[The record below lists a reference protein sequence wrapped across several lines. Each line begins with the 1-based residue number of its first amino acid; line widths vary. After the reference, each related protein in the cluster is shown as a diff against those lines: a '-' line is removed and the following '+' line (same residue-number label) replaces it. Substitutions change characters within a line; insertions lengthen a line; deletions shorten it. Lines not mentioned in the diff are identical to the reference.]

1 MCWPEIKEHLTE
13 PIISKQKDP
22 LLIFP
27 LGVLAAWIGTAVYR
41 RSDISYFEYLLWM
54 IPVAISVFSLY
65 FLLVVWLRKNEQKAN
80 NDLSEKR
87 RSLLDRRFYYGF

>member
-1 MCWPEIKEHLTE
+1 MNLSWPEIKEHLTE

-41 RSDISYFEYLLWM
+41 RSGISYFEYLLWM

-65 FLLVVWLRKNEQKAN
+65 FLLVIWLRK
-80 NDLSEKR
+80 KR
-87 RSLLDRRFYYGF
+87 AKNK

>member
-1 MCWPEIKEHLTE
+1 MSWLEIKEHLTE

-41 RSDISYFEYLLWM
+41 RSGISYFEYLLWM

-65 FLLVVWLRKNEQKAN
+65 FLLVIWLRK
-80 NDLSEKR
+80 KR
-87 RSLLDRRFYYGF
+87 AKNK